1 MKILAN
7 LFVGVDDTA
16 KGYAMSKA
24 MIGHNQGPLQ
34 GEGFRRVAWK
44 KARAELL
51 GNKVP
56 LQIVRMR
63 VKRAQEL
70 GLSYPQY
77 ASVLM
82 GTGRDITAF
91 LFTVDGLQL
100 RLRRELEMPGRVR
113 DKLQGL
119 AKTEL
124 LSFVPSGENPTE
136 FRAELTEVAGV
147 PFVQTTAEPEP
158 SASWAEAKAAI
169 RAALDPIKLPG
180 GAVIMVGS
188 RSQEAEW
195 AVAGK
200 LARFLPSTEYFSPA

>member
-1 MKILAN
+1 MTSL
-7 LFVGVDDTA
+7 
-16 KGYAMSKA
+16 
-24 MIGHNQGPLQ
+24 IGHNKGPVS
-34 GEGFRRVAWK
+34 GHGFRKVAWAN
-44 KARAELL
+44 ARSELL

-63 VKRAQEL
+63 VRRAAEL

-119 AKTEL
+119 TKADL
-124 LSFVPSGENPTE
+124 LSFAPSGENPTE
-136 FRAELTEVAGV
+136 FRVELSEVAGV
-147 PFVQTTAEPEP
+147 PFAHTGAEPAT
-158 SASWAEAKAAI
+158 SASWADAKAAI
-169 RAALDPIKLPG
+169 RSVLDPAKLPG
-180 GAVIMVGS
+180 GAVIMVGT
-188 RSQEAEW
+188 RPQEAEW

-200 LARFLPSTEYFSPA
+200 LARFLPSAEYFLTTSTR